1 MSARLH
7 ALVLFV
13 VVSSFLSAGPSIG
26 RAAFTP
32 AALVSITPNRG
43 QQGQTITV
51 AITARDT
58 QFVPGVT
65 EAKFGDGISVG
76 GGDEGDF
83 GPLTVTS
90 PTRATAQITIAD
102 DADLDG
108 HNVVVRTR
116 QERIPLK
123 DAFTVT
129 PAPVRM
135 TVTPDRGRQGETLTV
150 TITGQNTHFQNG
162 VTEANFGDDISTG
175 GEDAGGFGPVVVSSP
190 TRATVQIHIES
201 DAGASERKIVV
212 RTRQE
217 RFTLMDGFTVLPAP
231 SRFTLSQNSG
241 RQGETLTITIDG
253 TNTQFRQGTTEVRFG
268 AGISVGDGRPGA
280 YGPVTVNSPRRA
292 TARIV
297 IGNDA
302 DTDIRTVRIRTG
314 DEKLSIKDAF
324 NVLPA
329 AAPITVVPN
338 SGARGQTL
346 TVTITSPDA
355 HFVQGETEARFGSGI
370 EVGDEAG
377 FGPVTVLSGTQA
389 TAQLS
394 IRSHAKLGAR
404 KVVVRTGKERFLLK
418 DGFNVVASPITITL
432 APATGQQGQKLTVQ
446 ITGTNSH
453 FAQGVS
459 TARFGDGI
467 SVGTADAGDFGPI
480 TVTNATTA
488 SAELTIA
495 PDALLAA
502 RTVTVRTN
510 AEQVSLV
517 DGFTVVSSPAAIT
530 SLVPS
535 SGPQGQIISITITG
549 QNTHFVQGTT
559 QVGLGLGIIL
569 TNVSVSSAT
578 SLTALASIAA
588 SADLGTRTL
597 TVTTGSEA
605 LSLNNAFTVTAGT
618 PVLQTVNPNTGQ
630 QGQQNLNVNLTGQFT
645 HFIQGTRTASYGA
658 GITVATLTVNSATA
672 ASAVLNI
679 DPNAATGTRN
689 VTLTTG
695 AEVVTLNNGFAVTS
709 GTPVLQTV
717 DPNTGQQGQQNLS
730 VNLAGQFTHFVQGTT
745 TANFGAGITVASL
758 TVNSATAASAVLNI
772 DPTAATGT
780 RNVTLTTGA
789 EVVTLNNGFTVTV
802 GTLVLQTVNPN
813 TGQQGQQNLSV
824 NLTGQF
830 THFVQGTT
838 TASFGAGITVASL
851 TVNSSTKAT
860 AVLNI
865 DLAASTG
872 TRGVT
877 LITGAEL
884 VTLNTGFTVTAGVP
898 LPVLQPPAVDKSVTT
913 DLGTATEFLYT
924 GSNPVQTGVA
934 AGTISKTRAAVIRG
948 KVMTRDGPVL
958 PGVMITI
965 LNHPEF
971 GQTLSRADGMFDM
984 AVNGG
989 GPLTVNYAKAG
1000 LISAQ
1005 RQLNVPWKD
1014 FALAPDVVMIPFDTR
1029 STFIDASSFP
1039 GSTLTPIQVA
1049 RGTPMTDSD
1058 GIRQATLMFQAG
1070 TTATM
1075 VMPDGSMTA
1084 ITGLTVRAT
1093 EYTVGANGPQAMPA
1107 DLPPNSGYTYA
1118 LEFSV
1123 DEAKAAG
1130 AIDVRFS
1137 SPLPLYIENFLNF
1150 PVGTGV
1156 PLGSYDRVRGVWV
1169 PSDNGRVLKIL
1180 SVTNGL
1186 ANLDTNG
1193 DGIADSTAALAAL
1206 SISDDERRQLA
1217 ALYQPGQTLW
1227 RVLIP
1232 HFDQPWDA
1240 NWGVKPPDSAE
1251 APRQDPRLRKDRE
1264 IG

>member
-76 GGDEGDF
+76 GGDKGDF

-90 PTRATAQITIAD
+90 PTGATAQITIAD

-129 PAPVRM
+129 PAWVRM
-135 TVTPDRGRQGETLTV
+135 TLAPDRGRQGETLTV

-201 DAGASERKIVV
+201 DAGASERKVVV

-217 RFTLMDGFTVLPAP
+217 RLTLRDGFTVLPAP
-231 SRFTLSQNSG
+231 PQFTLSQNSA

-253 TNTQFRQGTTEVRFG
+253 ANTQFRQGITEVRFG
-268 AGISVGDGRPGA
+268 AGISIGNGRPGA
-280 YGPVTVNSPRRA
+280 YGSVAVNRPTRA
-292 TARIV
+292 TAHIV

-314 DEKLSIKDAF
+314 DEKLSIKDGF
-324 NVLPA
+324 NVIPA
-329 AAPITVVPN
+329 GTPITVVPN

-346 TVTITSPDA
+346 TVTIASPDA
-355 HFVQGETEARFGSGI
+355 HFVQGETEARFGPGI

-377 FGPVTVLSGTQA
+377 FGPVTVLSGTRA

-404 KVVVRTGKERFLLK
+404 KVAVRTGKERFLLK
-418 DGFNVVASPITITL
+418 EGFHVVASPITITL

-517 DGFTVVSSPAAIT
+517 DGFTVGSSPAAIT

-535 SGPQGQIISITITG
+535 SGPQGQTIPITVTG

-559 QVGLGLGIIL
+559 QIGLGPGIIFS
-569 TNVSVSSAT
+569 NVSISSGT
-578 SLTALASIAA
+578 SLAALATIAA
-588 SADLGTRTL
+588 SADLGIRTL
-597 TVTTGSEA
+597 AVTTGSEA

-618 PVLQTVNPNTGQ
+618 PVLQTVNPN
-630 QGQQNLNVNLTGQFT
+630 
-645 HFIQGTRTASYGA
+645 A
-658 GITVATLTVNSATA
+658 
-672 ASAVLNI
+672 
-679 DPNAATGTRN
+679 
-689 VTLTTG
+689 
-695 AEVVTLNNGFAVTS
+695 
-709 GTPVLQTV
+709 
-717 DPNTGQQGQQNLS
+717 GQQGQQNLS
-730 VNLAGQFTHFVQGTT
+730 VNLTAQFTHFVQGTT
-745 TANFGAGITVASL
+745 TASFGAGITVASL
-758 TVNSATAASAVLNI
+758 TANSATTATAVLNI

-780 RNVTLTTGA
+780 RNITLTTGA
-789 EVVTLNNGFTVTV
+789 EVVTLNNGFTVTA

-824 NLTGQF
+824 NLTAQF

-851 TVNSSTKAT
+851 TVSSPTTAT

-865 DLAASTG
+865 DAAAGTG
-872 TRGVT
+872 TRNVT
-877 LITGAEL
+877 LTTGAEV
-884 VTLNTGFTVTAGVP
+884 VTLNNGFTVTSGTPVLQTVNPNTRQQGQQSLSVNLTGEFTHFVQGTTTASFGAGITVVSLTVNSATTATAVLNIDPTAATGTRNITLTTGAEVVTLNNGFTVTAGT
-898 LPVLQPPAVDKSVTT
+898 LVLQTVNPNTGQQGQQNLSVNLTAQFTHFVQGTT
-913 DLGTATEFLYT
+913 TASFGTGITVASLTVSSATTATAVL
-924 GSNPVQTGVA
+924 NIDPA
-934 AGTISKTRAAVIRG
+934 AGTGTRNVTLTTGAEV
-948 KVMTRDGPVL
+948 V
-958 PGVMITI
+958 
-965 LNHPEF
+965 
-971 GQTLSRADGMFDM
+971 TLSNGFTVTAGTLVLQRVKPNTGQEGQQNLS
-984 AVNGG
+984 VNLTGQFTHFVQATTAASFG
-989 GPLTVNYAKAG
+989 AGITVASLTVN
-1000 LISAQ
+1000 SA
-1005 RQLNVPWKD
+1005 
-1014 FALAPDVVMIPFDTR
+1014 
-1029 STFIDASSFP
+1029 
-1039 GSTLTPIQVA
+1039 
-1049 RGTPMTDSD
+1049 
-1058 GIRQATLMFQAG
+1058 
-1070 TTATM
+1070 TTATA
-1075 VMPDGSMTA
+1075 VLNIDPAAGTGTRNVTLTTGAEVVTLNNGFTVIAGTLVLQTVNPNTGQEGQQNLSVNLTGQFTHFVQATTA
-1084 ITGLTVRAT
+1084 ASFGAGITVASLTVNSAT
-1093 EYTVGANGPQAMPA
+1093 TATAVLNIDP
-1107 DLPPNSGYTYA
+1107 
-1118 LEFSV
+1118 
-1123 DEAKAAG
+1123 AAG
-1130 AIDVRFS
+1130 T
-1137 SPLPLYIENFLNF
+1137 
-1150 PVGTGV
+1150 GT
-1156 PLGSYDRVRGVWV
+1156 R
-1169 PSDNGRVLKIL
+1169 N
-1180 SVTNGL
+1180 VTLTTG
-1186 ANLDTNG
+1186 
-1193 DGIADSTAALAAL
+1193 
-1206 SISDDERRQLA
+1206 
-1217 ALYQPGQTLW
+1217 
-1227 RVLIP
+1227 
-1232 HFDQPWDA
+1232 
-1240 NWGVKPPDSAE
+1240 AE
-1251 APRQDPRLRKDRE
+1251 
-1264 IG
+1264 

>member
-76 GGDEGDF
+76 GGDKGDF

-90 PTRATAQITIAD
+90 PTGATAQITIAD

-123 DAFTVT
+123 DAFSVT
-129 PAPVRM
+129 PASARM
-135 TVTPDRGRQGETLTV
+135 NVTPDRGRQGETLTV

-162 VTEANFGDDISTG
+162 VTVANFGDDISTG

-201 DAGASERKIVV
+201 DAGASERKVVV

-217 RFTLMDGFTVLPAP
+217 RLTWRDGFTVLPAP
-231 SRFTLSQNSG
+231 HQFTLSQNSA

-253 TNTQFRQGTTEVRFG
+253 ANTQFRQGTTEVRFG

-280 YGPVTVNSPRRA
+280 YGPVTVNSPTRA
-292 TARIV
+292 TAHIV
-297 IGNDA
+297 IRGDA
-302 DTDIRTVRIRTG
+302 DTDVRTVRIRTG
-314 DEKLSIKDAF
+314 DEKFSIKDAF
-324 NVLPA
+324 SVVPTA
-329 AAPITVVPN
+329 TPITVVPN

-346 TVTITSPDA
+346 TVTIASPDA
-355 HFVQGETEARFGSGI
+355 HFVQGETEARFGPGI

-377 FGPVTVLSGTQA
+377 FGPVTVLSGTRA

-404 KVVVRTGKERFLLK
+404 KVAVRTGKERFLLT

-432 APATGQQGQKLTVQ
+432 APATGQQGQKLTVR
-446 ITGTNSH
+446 ITGTNTH

-480 TVTNATTA
+480 TVTNPTTA

-510 AEQVSLV
+510 VEQVSLV
-517 DGFTVVSSPAAIT
+517 DGFTVGSSPAAIT

-535 SGPQGQIISITITG
+535 SGPQGQTIPITVTG

-559 QVGLGLGIIL
+559 QIGLGPGIIFS
-569 TNVSVSSAT
+569 NVSISSGT
-578 SLTALASIAA
+578 SLAALATIAA
-588 SADLGTRTL
+588 SADLGIRTL
-597 TVTTGSEA
+597 AVTTGSEA

-618 PVLQTVNPNTGQ
+618 PVLQTVNPNAGQ
-630 QGQQNLNVNLTGQFT
+630 QGQQNLSVNLTAQFT
-645 HFIQGTRTASYGA
+645 HFVQGTTTASFGA
-658 GITVATLTVNSATA
+658 GITVASLTANSATA
-672 ASAVLNI
+672 ATAVLNI
-679 DPNAATGTRN
+679 DLAAATGTRN

-695 AEVVTLNNGFAVTS
+695 AEVVALN
-709 GTPVLQTV
+709 
-717 DPNTGQQGQQNLS
+717 D
-730 VNLAGQFTHFVQGTT
+730 
-745 TANFGAGITVASL
+745 
-758 TVNSATAASAVLNI
+758 
-772 DPTAATGT
+772 
-780 RNVTLTTGA
+780 
-789 EVVTLNNGFTVTV
+789 GFTVTT

-824 NLTGQF
+824 NLTAQF

-851 TVNSSTKAT
+851 TVSSATTAAAVLNVDPAAATGTRDVTLTTGTEAVNLTGQFTHFVQGTTTATFGIGITVTSLTVNSPTTAIAIVNIGPAVPTGSHDVTLTTGAEMVTLSGGFTVTAGTPVLLTVTPNTGQQGQQNLSVNLVATFTQFFQGTTMATFGAGITVASLTVNTATTAT

-865 DLAASTG
+865 DAAAGTG
-872 TRGVT
+872 ARDVT
-877 LITGAEL
+877 LTTRAEV
-884 VTLNTGFTVTAGVP
+884 VTLNSGFVVTAGVP
-898 LPVLQPPAVDKSVTT
+898 LPILQPSAVDRSIMT

-934 AGTISKTRAAVIRG
+934 AGTINQTRAAVIRG

-984 AVNGG
+984 AVDGG

-1084 ITGLTVRAT
+1084 LTGLTVRAT
-1093 EYTVGANGPQAMPA
+1093 EYTVGASGPQAMPA
-1107 DLPPNSGYTYA
+1107 DLPPTSGYTYA
-1118 LEFSV
+1118 VEFSV

-1130 AIDVRFS
+1130 AVDVRFS
-1137 SPLPLYIENFLNF
+1137 SPLPFYTENFLGF

-1156 PLGSYDRVRGVWV
+1156 PLGSYDRVRGVWI
-1169 PSDNGRVLKIL
+1169 PAESGLVLKVL

-1193 DGIADSTAALAAL
+1193 D
-1206 SISDDERRQLA
+1206 E
-1217 ALYQPGQTLW
+1217 
-1227 RVLIP
+1227 
-1232 HFDQPWDA
+1232 
-1240 NWGVKPPDSAE
+1240 
-1251 APRQDPRLRKDRE
+1251 
-1264 IG
+1264 

>member
-201 DAGASERKIVV
+201 DAGASERKVVV

-217 RFTLMDGFTVLPAP
+217 RLTLRDGFTVLPAP
-231 SRFTLSQNSG
+231 PQFTLSQNSA

-253 TNTQFRQGTTEVRFG
+253 ANTQFRQGITEVRFG

-297 IGNDA
+297 INNDA
-302 DTDIRTVRIRTG
+302 DTDARTVRIRTG
-314 DEKLSIKDAF
+314 DEKLSITDAF
-324 NVLPA
+324 NVIPSA
-329 AAPITVVPN
+329 TPVTVVPN

-346 TVTITSPDA
+346 TVSITSPDA
-355 HFVQGETEARFGSGI
+355 HFVQGETEARFGPGI

-389 TAQLS
+389 MAQLS
-394 IRSHAKLGAR
+394 IRSRAKPGAR
-404 KVVVRTGKERFLLK
+404 KVAVRTGKERFLLK
-418 DGFNVVASPITITL
+418 EGFNVVASPITITL
-432 APATGQQGQKLTVQ
+432 TPATGQQGQKLTVQ
-446 ITGTNSH
+446 ITGTNTH
-453 FAQGVS
+453 FAQG
-459 TARFGDGI
+459 
-467 SVGTADAGDFGPI
+467 
-480 TVTNATTA
+480 
-488 SAELTIA
+488 
-495 PDALLAA
+495 
-502 RTVTVRTN
+502 
-510 AEQVSLV
+510 
-517 DGFTVVSSPAAIT
+517 
-530 SLVPS
+530 
-535 SGPQGQIISITITG
+535 
-549 QNTHFVQGTT
+549 TT
-559 QVGLGLGIIL
+559 QIGLGLGIIL
-569 TNVSVSSAT
+569 SNVSVSNAT
-578 SLTALASIAA
+578 SLTALATIAA

-605 LSLNNAFTVTAGT
+605 VSLNNAFTVTAGT

-645 HFIQGTRTASYGA
+645 HFVQGTTTASFGA

-679 DPNAATGTRN
+679 DPTAATGTRN

-695 AEVVTLNNGFAVTS
+695 AEVVTLNNGFAVTA

-758 TVNSATAASAVLNI
+758 TVNSATAASAV
-772 DPTAATGT
+772 
-780 RNVTLTTGA
+780 
-789 EVVTLNNGFTVTV
+789 VVTLNNGFTVTA
-802 GTLVLQTVNPN
+802 GTLVLQTVDPN
-813 TGQQGQQNLSV
+813 TGQQGQQNLNV

-838 TASFGAGITVASL
+838 TANFGAGITVATL
-851 TVNSSTKAT
+851 TVNSAT
-860 AVLNI
+860 AASAALNI
-865 DLAASTG
+865 DPNAATG
-872 TRGVT
+872 
-877 LITGAEL
+877 
-884 VTLNTGFTVTAGVP
+884 P
-898 LPVLQPPAVDKSVTT
+898 
-913 DLGTATEFLYT
+913 
-924 GSNPVQTGVA
+924 
-934 AGTISKTRAAVIRG
+934 
-948 KVMTRDGPVL
+948 
-958 PGVMITI
+958 
-965 LNHPEF
+965 
-971 GQTLSRADGMFDM
+971 
-984 AVNGG
+984 
-989 GPLTVNYAKAG
+989 
-1000 LISAQ
+1000 
-1005 RQLNVPWKD
+1005 
-1014 FALAPDVVMIPFDTR
+1014 
-1029 STFIDASSFP
+1029 
-1039 GSTLTPIQVA
+1039 
-1049 RGTPMTDSD
+1049 
-1058 GIRQATLMFQAG
+1058 
-1070 TTATM
+1070 
-1075 VMPDGSMTA
+1075 
-1084 ITGLTVRAT
+1084 
-1093 EYTVGANGPQAMPA
+1093 
-1107 DLPPNSGYTYA
+1107 
-1118 LEFSV
+1118 
-1123 DEAKAAG
+1123 
-1130 AIDVRFS
+1130 
-1137 SPLPLYIENFLNF
+1137 
-1150 PVGTGV
+1150 
-1156 PLGSYDRVRGVWV
+1156 
-1169 PSDNGRVLKIL
+1169 
-1180 SVTNGL
+1180 
-1186 ANLDTNG
+1186 
-1193 DGIADSTAALAAL
+1193 
-1206 SISDDERRQLA
+1206 
-1217 ALYQPGQTLW
+1217 
-1227 RVLIP
+1227 
-1232 HFDQPWDA
+1232 
-1240 NWGVKPPDSAE
+1240 
-1251 APRQDPRLRKDRE
+1251 
-1264 IG
+1264 